1 MKCEQG
7 WEWVSSWQV
16 GADGMKQSLFQGQ
29 AEVGLICLEDATII
43 CSKVVVVASF
53 HRRSPGSI
61 TQKSQMR
68 VAKQTPI
75 WRYAT
80 VSQEAKLINF
90 DIVNPL

>member
-1 MKCEQG
+1 MFGGCN
-7 WEWVSSWQV
+7 
-16 GADGMKQSLFQGQ
+16 
-29 AEVGLICLEDATII
+29 
-43 CSKVVVVASF
+43 KVVVAECS

-61 TQKSQMR
+61 TQNSQIR

-90 DIVNPL
+90 DIVNLLEKSNGGRCRMCVILSFGGLVVLFASEWVAIA